1 MYTVTTL
8 SDGANVASNGS
19 HAFALGPSGATPT

>member
-8 SDGANVASNGS
+8 SDGANVALNGS
-19 HAFALGPSGATPT
+19 HAFAFWPSGAKPT